1 MHIEQKIYL
10 KNPNKNFTIF
20 KWKFGKTENKDLLNE
35 SIDRA
40 NKYAKNL
47 NNRLAKDTE
56 LIRDEN
62 NVMLD
67 AIAGEIACLTWS
79 KSLQQFAKY
88 KNSMFKPEHD
98 KYINGNQIDIYNSSN
113 SKTIEIRSSFVR
125 YKKNIEEILETYSSI
140 GWYSN
145 SVKRYEEKKDF
156 HLQAIFPFPRN
167 NFLDNIDQTFE
178 IYLTGGGDSRLFEES
193 TYAKY
198 QKWGTDS
205 SYRIIKPMRF
215 GFDAL
220 ECCELITI

>member
-1 MHIEQKIYL
+1 MHIEQEIYL

-20 KWKFGKTENKDLLNE
+20 KWKFGKAENKDLLFE

-40 NKYAKNL
+40 NKYAKDL
-47 NNRLAKDTE
+47 NNRLAKNTE

-79 KSLQQFAKY
+79 ESLQQFAKN
-88 KNSMFKPEHD
+88 KNRIFKPEHD

-145 SVKRYEEKKDF
+145 SVK
-156 HLQAIFPFPRN
+156 H
-167 NFLDNIDQTFE
+167 
-178 IYLTGGGDSRLFEES
+178 
-193 TYAKY
+193 
-198 QKWGTDS
+198 
-205 SYRIIKPMRF
+205 
-215 GFDAL
+215 
-220 ECCELITI
+220 